1 MQRCG
6 ITFDKDWQRDF
17 DDDLN
22 NYLVYLL
29 EPGDPL
35 FSQPNVIS
43 MLIPYDVRWYGDA
56 GDTVELISG
65 SDAVLMAGRLPN
77 EHGSYGLLAE
87 CLSGQLVW
95 QTFSTHDYK
104 DQEMINLWQN
114 YIYNTLQA
122 RFDYLFD

>member
-1 MQRCG
+1 
-6 ITFDKDWQRDF
+6 
-17 DDDLN
+17 
-22 NYLVYLL
+22 
-29 EPGDPL
+29 
-35 FSQPNVIS
+35 
-43 MLIPYDVRWYGDA
+43 MLIPYDVRWYGDV

-77 EHGSYGLLAE
+77 EHGSYGLIAE
-87 CLSGQLVW
+87 CLGGQMVW

-104 DQEMINLWQN
+104 DQDMINLWQN